1 MSRELDYEYEYLT
14 TDCRHTASKLYQMLL
29 TAVSSGAAHGELR
42 PFTMFHARADKQQTD
57 SRPAS
62 GMGACM
68 HAWKPWMDGACM
80 QERGVCV
87 GRGVTHSLPVPH

>member
-42 PFTMFHARADKQQTD
+42 PFTIHARADNRQTAG
-57 SRPAS
+57 RQAAWAH
-62 GMGACM
+62 ACM
-68 HAWKPWMDGACM
+68 HGNHGWMAHACKK
-80 QERGVCV
+80 EGCV
-87 GRGVTHSLPVPH
+87 